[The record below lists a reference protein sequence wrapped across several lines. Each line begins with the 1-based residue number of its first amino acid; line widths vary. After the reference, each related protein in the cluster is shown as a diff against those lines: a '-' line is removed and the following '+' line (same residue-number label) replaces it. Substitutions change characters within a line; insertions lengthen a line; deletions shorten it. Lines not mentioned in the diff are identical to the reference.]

1 MLHKELKTMMGNKA
15 RKGLQAAILTASVAL
30 ITGCASTSEVEEARA
45 ETEAVRGDLQRALQM
60 AEEANQKADQ
70 ALEAARAAQQAAE
83 AGEQCCQDVRQE
95 LDRALER
102 MQQK

>member
-1 MLHKELKTMMGNKA
+1 MMGNKA
-15 RKGLQAAILTASVAL
+15 KKGIQTAILVTGFAL
-30 ITGCASTSEVEEARA
+30 ITGCASTSDVDEARA

-60 AEEANQKADQ
+60 AEEANRKADQ
-70 ALEAARAAQQAAE
+70 ALEAARSAQQAAE